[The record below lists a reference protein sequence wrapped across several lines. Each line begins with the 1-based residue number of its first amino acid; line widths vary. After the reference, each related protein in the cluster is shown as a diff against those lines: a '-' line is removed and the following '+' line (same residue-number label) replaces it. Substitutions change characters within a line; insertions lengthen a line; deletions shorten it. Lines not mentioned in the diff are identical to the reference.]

1 MQNTG
6 AIQHFNL
13 PICLITDKNRFI
25 VNFICCRKP
34 EVMGAMTKFSKHESL
49 YAVEKDK

>member
-1 MQNTG
+1 MLPEVVLNPE
-6 AIQHFNL
+6 HFSGHFRFW
-13 PICLITDKNRFI
+13 NRFI

-49 YAVEKDK
+49 SAVEKDK